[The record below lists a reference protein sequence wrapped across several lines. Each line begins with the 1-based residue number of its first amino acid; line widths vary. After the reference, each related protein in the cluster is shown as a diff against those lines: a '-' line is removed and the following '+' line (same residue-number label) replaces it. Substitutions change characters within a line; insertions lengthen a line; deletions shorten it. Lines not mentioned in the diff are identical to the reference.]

1 MSNYFTIED
10 VAKGLRRK
18 EISPVDLVEELLRTI
33 RTLDPQFNAFI
44 TVIEE
49 EARLQAKELEA
60 ELASGFVRG
69 PLHGVPIAIKDNLQT
84 KGILTTAGS
93 KIFDRWIPDEDAS
106 VVKQLKQA
114 GAIIIGKANLHE
126 FAMGATNEN
135 PHYGNARNPWD
146 VDRIPGGSSGGS
158 AVAIASGMAFGAIGT
173 DTAGSIRLPA
183 AMCGIVGI
191 KPTYGTVS
199 SHGCVPFSWSLDH
212 VGPMAKT
219 VRDCAILLESIKGFD
234 QTMLKGE
241 DSVHFA
247 LLDSLKGLRIGVMEK
262 YFMES
267 LDIEVQELM
276 QKAIQQLSQLGAE
289 IIPIELESLD
299 EGLNALRVIAQSEGF
314 AFHQPILE
322 KYSHDYGE
330 DVQFRFQ
337 FGKSITA
344 AQYVNAQR
352 IRKSFVQK
360 TLEIMKR
367 VDVLIGPTNS
377 KTPYMIGT
385 VPPKEAINNMFTL
398 GKTPLANIL
407 GFPALTVPC
416 GFIQNKWPVGLQIIG
431 KPYSE
436 QLLFQIGDCYERSEQ
451 HVNALKNLSM
461 KLKVNV

>member
-1 MSNYFTIED
+1 MSSYFTMED
-10 VAKGLRRK
+10 VGNGLRRK
-18 EISPVDLVEELLRTI
+18 EISPVELVEESLRTI
-33 RTLDPQFNAFI
+33 HTLNPQFNAFI

-49 EARLQAKELEA
+49 EARLQAKELEI

-93 KIFDRWIPDEDAS
+93 KIFDRWVPNEDAS

-158 AVAIASGMAFGAIGT
+158 AVAVTSGMAFGAIGT

-234 QTMLKGE
+234 QTVVRRE

-247 LLDSLKGLRIGVMEK
+247 SLDSLKGLRIGVMEK
-262 YFMES
+262 YLMES

-289 IIPIELESLD
+289 IVPIELEWLD
-299 EGLNALRVIAQSEGF
+299 EGLNALRVIAQSEGL

-322 KYSHDYGE
+322 KYSQEYGE

-337 FGKSITA
+337 YGKTVSA
-344 AQYVNAQR
+344 AQYLNAQR

-360 TLEIMKR
+360 TLETMKR

-377 KTPYMIGT
+377 KAPYMIGT